1 MRAIS
6 DDISSGRV
14 AVGARLPT
22 EQQLCSQHGVGRH
35 TIREAIRGLVD
46 AGMLQRRPRLGTT
59 VIAAEPIIGY
69 RWIPG
74 SIDDIAGNMVA
85 TRIVRPRGQSLVAD
99 QDTARR
105 LGCRVGAR
113 WYRFAGPRMLRD
125 RSVRD
130 PACFS
135 EHYVPDTATARRAIA
150 TAAISPL
157 DASLQRVEQEIRAGL
172 LDDEQAAAL
181 HAEPGSPALVVLRRH
196 YGARER
202 LVAIGIHT
210 HPADR
215 YSIVMQLQLGTTP
228 GSVG

>member
-228 GSVG
+228 GSDG